1 MALHHR
7 RRWIVPCQW
16 IDPERRQHPM
26 VLWSDDDGHQWHT
39 SILPA
44 GPTHEPVWPH
54 KGVRWQNHGCEP
66 TVVELST
73 GRLWMIFRTSTDT
86 HYESFSDDGG
96 ETWTTP
102 GPSRFYGTITMPTL
116 FRLSDGRILFFWCN
130 TTPLPELDHDQ
141 QPELDKWER
150 DGWGEDF
157 FTNRDAFHA
166 AISEDDGKT
175 WKGFREV
182 RLSPIRNN
190 ADYRSLGGNEATLD
204 KSMHQSQAVELP
216 TGHVLVSHGQHP
228 MCRRIVIFHP
238 DWLYE
243 QERSEDFRY
252 GLSNVSSFQYVK
264 SIAGNFRSRSGHCCY
279 NRIPGPLLLP
289 SPDGERRE
297 VLHLSVRGD
306 DRLVHQA
313 QGVVWNFPAALAGEL
328 KVELRLVK
336 GTAGVRI
343 CLNDRWFNPVDP
355 VVSHFAVY
363 TVQIDPSNC
372 PPDTWQTLIFRW
384 TDARSAAARLILGD
398 QEQTLPLNAPSIH
411 GLSYLHIQTL
421 APEKDKAGVYVRSF
435 HACGNPD
442 VR

>member
-26 VLWSDDDGHQWHT
+26 VLWSDDDGYQWHT

-86 HYESFSDDGG
+86 HYESFSDDGD

-190 ADYRSLGGNEATLD
+190 ADCRSLGGNEATLD

-297 VLHLSVRGD
+297 ADPRRPGADAPTERAEHPWLELSAHPDPGAREGQSRRVCSQLPCMRKSGCEVDVR
-306 DRLVHQA
+306 
-313 QGVVWNFPAALAGEL
+313 
-328 KVELRLVK
+328 
-336 GTAGVRI
+336 RI
-343 CLNDRWFNPVDP
+343 CPSA
-355 VVSHFAVY
+355 SHRAQVF
-363 TVQIDPSNC
+363 
-372 PPDTWQTLIFRW
+372 
-384 TDARSAAARLILGD
+384 
-398 QEQTLPLNAPSIH
+398 
-411 GLSYLHIQTL
+411 L
-421 APEKDKAGVYVRSF
+421 APGCTGVDNAAHER
-435 HACGNPD
+435 
-442 VR
+442 